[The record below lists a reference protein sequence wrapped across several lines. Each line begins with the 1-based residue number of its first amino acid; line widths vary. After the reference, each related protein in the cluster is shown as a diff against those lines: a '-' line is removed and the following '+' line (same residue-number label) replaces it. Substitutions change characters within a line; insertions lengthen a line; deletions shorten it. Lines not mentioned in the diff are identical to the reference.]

1 MAKRKLTKQARF
13 LRRLCQLHA
22 RTLGSNQQERET
34 AYAKLLTLLEEN
46 KKTPNDVQGLLAEAV
61 NISDVGDEADERGGL
76 TAGGD
81 VEQANALQ
89 AIVMTLEAHCD
100 LKPHEYIAVAL
111 WILHTFFFDRF
122 SISPRLA
129 LTSPVNGC
137 GKTTLL
143 LVIKQLSYRPTR
155 TDNATP
161 AALYKII
168 NNHRGTLLVDEADN
182 AGLREN
188 GLLKTIFNSGHLK
201 GGNTLRVIRDEVV
214 AFSTFAPLAIAAI
227 GTLPMP
233 LLRRSVVCHLERTSR
248 TDLERF
254 DMQDEDTTR
263 IVDAVYR
270 MALDWQRSD
279 PKLTVNP
286 NLPKQLKNR
295 VADNWRPLISIAD
308 SFGEAWGEKARDAAI
323 TFASVYHDEDAAVI
337 LLNDLREIFGRTNCD
352 RAASQQLIA
361 ELHDLADG
369 MWLEYR
375 GVRDDQPPRK
385 LTPAEMAR
393 LLRPFGIKPCTV
405 WPPGGRNEGGKSRK
419 GYYRQQFEQAWARYC
434 SADGTPAHASKIK
447 HLA

>member
-1 MAKRKLTKQARF
+1 MPGQPRPIIMVRNEAGDVCFIVRDKNGQQLGYFYYEVEPGRRTVANLLTK
-13 LRRLCQLHA
+13 
-22 RTLGSNQQERET
+22 
-34 AYAKLLTLLEEN
+34 
-46 KKTPNDVQGLLAEAV
+46 
-61 NISDVGDEADERGGL
+61 DEAR
-76 TAGGD
+76 
-81 VEQANALQ
+81 
-89 AIVMTLEAHCD
+89 
-100 LKPHEYIAVAL
+100 
-111 WILHTFFFDRF
+111 
-122 SISPRLA
+122 RLA

-143 LVIKQLSYRPTR
+143 LVIEQLSYRPNR

-161 AALYKII
+161 AAIYRII
-168 NNHRGTLLVDEADN
+168 DKSHGTLLVDEADN

-188 GLLKTIFNSGHLK
+188 DVLKTTFNSGHRK
-201 GGNTLRVIRDEVV
+201 GGNIRRVIKDEVV

-248 TDLERF
+248 ADLGRF
-254 DMQDEDTTR
+254 DIQDEKTAR

-270 MALDWQRSD
+270 MALDWQRSKPELSIN
-279 PKLTVNP
+279 PK
-286 NLPKQLKNR
+286 LPKQLKNR

-323 TFASVYHDEDAAVI
+323 TFASAYHDEEAAVI
-337 LLNDLREIFGRTNCD
+337 LLTDLREIFGRNNWD
-352 RAASQQLIA
+352 RGASEQLIA

-393 LLRPFGIKPCTV
+393 LLGPFGIKPRTV
-405 WPPGGRNEGGKSRK
+405 WPPGGRNERAKSRK

-434 SADGTPAHASKIK
+434 SADGTPAHASTIK
-447 HLA
+447 RLA